1 MPFNQN
7 VMKKY
12 IILLAVVCLTGL
24 NSFAQFTFIHITDL
38 HVSDATSYV
47 NSCDNNGVMFHCYIK
62 EFARLNPKPA
72 FVMATGDI
80 TNIGNSGP
88 YGMYP
93 MLTQNLFP
101 GLILNPGIG
110 EYFIDSAQ
118 TIPIY
123 FTPGN
128 HDYYTTLIPPT
139 NNTTLVYYTK
149 YIAPDTDYVVAKN
162 NAVII
167 CMRSGYDDDRPFIP
181 DYNITNPEG
190 SGFSVSQCA
199 WLRSV
204 LKANSSKKKIIVFH
218 HPAVDAAGTDY
229 DGSPT
234 SATILD
240 TADGSLLNNR
250 TTFLNICDSNH
261 VDIVLNGHVHQNVV
275 ANRKGQVIDENCD
288 TCGTRYVQTGPA
300 FEGSF
305 RVITVT
311 SSFVNVSV
319 PLLSCAGAGI
329 NELNDQVAVYIS
341 PNPSTDNIT
350 VQILQRSNPSA
361 NEIEIY
367 NIQGQLMKT
376 LSLSESKTNIDI
388 SHFPNGMYFLKV
400 KTGNEMM
407 VKKFVKE

>member
-1 MPFNQN
+1 
-7 VMKKY
+7 MKKQ
-12 IILLAVVCLTGL
+12 IILLAVICLTGL

-47 NSCDNNGVMFHCYIK
+47 NSCDNKALMFQCYIK

-139 NNTTLVYYTK
+139 NNTTLVYYPK
-149 YIAPDTDYVVAKN
+149 YIAPDTDYVVTKN
-162 NAVII
+162 NAIII
-167 CMRSGYDDDRPFIP
+167 CMRSGYDSDHSFLI
-181 DYNITNPEG
+181 DYNIENPEG

-218 HPAVDAAGTDY
+218 HPAVVAGTNS
-229 DGSPT
+229 DGSAFT
-234 SATILD
+234 GTILD

-275 ANRKGQVIDENCD
+275 ANRKGQVVDENCD
-288 TCGTRYVQTGPA
+288 TCGTRYVQTGAA
-300 FEGSF
+300 FNGSY
-305 RVITVT
+305 RIITVN

-319 PLLSCAGAGI
+319 PLVSCAGAGI
-329 NELNDQVAVYIS
+329 NELNDPVAVYIS
-341 PNPSTDNIT
+341 PNPATDNIT
-350 VQILQRSNPSA
+350 VDAKNSRSTILDLR
-361 NEIEIY
+361 IY
-367 NIQGQLMKT
+367 DVVGNLVLEKSITGN
-376 LSLSESKTNIDI
+376 KTNIDV
-388 SHFPNGMYFLKV
+388 SSFSKGMYFLKV
-400 KTGNEMM
+400 KAENGTI